1 MAKKQ
6 FQLNLEEIEWSLLNV
21 QKNFNKINETLLM
34 RREVLADVIL
44 ENMLAGYSYLDFHLE
59 KGANILSKH
68 ELNHLLEL
76 NHIVLC
82 GPDPKK
88 RKDYEHH
95 IKVTT
100 ERFYN
105 QDKCSI
111 GLIRKWAKKH
121 KHDSPWIQAAGVY
134 VMLISQPQLF
144 LEGNHRTG
152 ALLMSHILVRNGFP
166 PFVLTVDNAKA
177 YFDPSTLAKQT
188 HKDFLGVYY
197 KLPKVKRN
205 FATFLEAQANFD
217 FLGQKKKKSGQGKA
231 GSSKH

>member
-1 MAKKQ
+1 MPKDK
-6 FQLNLEEIEWSLLNV
+6 FRLNLEEIEWSLRNV
-21 QKNFNKINETLLM
+21 QENFAKINDTLLM
-34 RREVLADVIL
+34 RREVLEDVIL
-44 ENMLAGYSYLDFHLE
+44 ENMLAGYIYLDKHLT
-59 KGANILSKH
+59 KGSSLLNKH

-82 GPDPKK
+82 GPDPKQ
-88 RKDYEHH
+88 RKDFEHH

-111 GLIRKWAKKH
+111 GLIKKWAKKH

-166 PFVLTVDNAKA
+166 PFVLTVDNAKP

-188 HKDFLGVYY
+188 NKDFLGVYY

-205 FATFLEAQANFD
+205 FCTFLEAQANFD
-217 FLGQKKKKSGQGKA
+217 FLNTKIKKSKR
-231 GSSKH
+231 

>member
-1 MAKKQ
+1 MTMAKTA
-6 FQLNLEEIEWSLLNV
+6 FRINLDEIEWSLRNV
-21 QKNFNKINETLLM
+21 QRNFKKINDTLLM
-34 RREVLADVIL
+34 RREVLEDVIL
-44 ENMLAGYSYLDFHLE
+44 ENMLAGYSYLDRHLQ
-59 KGANILSKH
+59 KGENLLTKH

-82 GPDPKK
+82 GPDPKR

-121 KHDSPWIQAAGVY
+121 RHDSPWIQAAGVY

-152 ALLMSHILVRNGFP
+152 ALLMSHILVRNGLP

-188 HKDFLGVYY
+188 NKDFLGVYY
-197 KLPKVKRN
+197 KLPKVKKN
-205 FATFLEAQANFD
+205 FANFLEAQANFY
-217 FLGQKKKKSGQGKA
+217 FLTRKKGKRQEDR
-231 GSSKH
+231 G